1 MDEWGLALTVIAL
14 VITAL
19 VAVAGVAT
27 IHGGMKEK
35 VQTLETKAK
44 ESEVRHA
51 DAERRL
57 ARGDTQF
64 ALVAQSLK
72 GVESSLDEIKEI
84 LTNTGKRRRR
94 GEDEEDDD
102 DN

>member
-1 MDEWGLALTVIAL
+1 MDEWGLALTVMAL
-14 VITAL
+14 VVTAMAAAVG
-19 VAVAGVAT
+19 VAVV
-27 IHGGMKEK
+27 HGRMTEK
-35 VQTLETKAK
+35 VAALETKAK
-44 ESEVRHA
+44 DSEARHA

-84 LTNTGKRRRR
+84 LTNTAKPRRRESD
-94 GEDEEDDD
+94 GG
-102 DN
+102 